1 MKYKKY
7 YELKWTWRYVN
18 SVKVYTDH
26 KDFSSEAELN
36 KYTLDLFA
44 DITVEILWC
53 EKNISEVWS
62 LT

>member
-7 YELKWTWRYVN
+7 YKLKWTWHYIN
-18 SVKVYTDH
+18 SVKVYTDG
-26 KDFSSEAELN
+26 KYFSSEAELN
-36 KYTLDLFA
+36 KYTLDLFS
-44 DITVEILWC
+44 DNTVEILWC